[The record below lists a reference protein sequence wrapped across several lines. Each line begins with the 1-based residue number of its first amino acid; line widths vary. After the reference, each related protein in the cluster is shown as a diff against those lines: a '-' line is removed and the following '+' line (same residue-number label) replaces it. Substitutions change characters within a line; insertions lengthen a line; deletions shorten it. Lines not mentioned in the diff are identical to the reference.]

1 MLSNLAFCVSYQS
14 IAAPDVTV
22 INNEF
27 RVERVD
33 LQSLTVDLS
42 FPVRVDV
49 CVQFLE
55 CVNILNTLLC
65 MRCTR

>member
-33 LQSLTVDLS
+33 LQALTVDLS
-42 FPVRVDV
+42 FPVRTYT
-49 CVQFLE
+49 QFLE
-55 CVNILNTLLC
+55 CVNILSIIVVMC
-65 MRCTR
+65 CTR